1 MHLQHSFDHLRLP
14 AMLAAAS
21 LKQTLANDTQ
31 AATETQPATQTL
43 RQATTPLL
51 VGVDL
56 GGTQTRAAVVRGHEI
71 VARVSHPTPAQE
83 GPAAVIAGI
92 AAAIHEALELAEA
105 SVGSIGGIGVCAP
118 GPLDPRAGIVFETP
132 NMHGWKDVPL
142 RDDLAKHFDDA
153 VPVFLGHDATVAA
166 LAEYR
171 FGAARGTHDMIY
183 MTVSTGIGG
192 GIILADTIIDGAIGT
207 AGEIGHMYLD
217 PRPDAPRDGIGH
229 VGCLEAFASGTALA
243 RDANALIAAG
253 KGQGI
258 LAMHATLA
266 SQAHETE
273 PPTSAVGTQEPVPV
287 TARDVAE
294 AAEHGDAEARDLIA
308 RAGMYIGLGC
318 TNLIHIINPE
328 VIVIGGSVAKSGPW
342 LFEPI
347 IQTVLQ
353 RAFQRPAQTTRI
365 VPAQLGD
372 DVGLIGA
379 AAYVDYRQSHP

>member
-1 MHLQHSFDHLRLP
+1 MHLHHSFDRLP

-21 LKQTLANDTQ
+21 LKQTLAQETQ

-56 GGTQTRAAVVRGHEI
+56 GGTQTRAAVVRAHEI

-118 GPLDPRAGIVFETP
+118 GPLDPRTGIVFETP
-132 NMHGWKDVPL
+132 NLHGWKDVPL
-142 RDDLAKHFDDA
+142 RDDLAHHFDNA

-171 FGAARGTHDMIY
+171 FGAARGAHDMIY

-192 GIILADTIIDGAIGT
+192 GIIMADTIIDGAIGT

-253 KGQGI
+253 HGQGI
-258 LAMHATLA
+258 LAMHATLLAQA
-266 SQAHETE
+266 SDAA
-273 PPTSAVGTQEPVPV
+273 PAVGSPEAVPV

-294 AAEHGDAEARDLIA
+294 AAESGDAEARDLIA

-328 VIVIGGSVAKSGPW
+328 VIVIGGSVAKSGPL

-372 DVGLIGA
+372 DGGLIGA
-379 AAYVDYRQSHP
+379 AAYVEYRQTHP